1 MIFTNKISI
10 SDIISAISVVLVI
23 IGGVFGYYQ
32 WRRNDLL
39 KRAGYINELTEKI
52 RSDKY
57 MRDVVYMLDYEKEWY
72 SPQFHGCGRLELMVD
87 KTLSYFSYI
96 CYLER
101 YKIITDKEFDFFKYE
116 IKRILYNEQIQ
127 DYFYN
132 LYHYSKKFSTPFTFK
147 YLFEY
152 GEKQGLFDADF
163 YDRDAYKKCERYH
176 NNLEF

>member
-1 MIFTNKISI
+1 MREAIKNNYYKGDF
-10 SDIISAISVVLVI
+10 DIRYYFSHICCFSNYWGA
-23 IGGVFGYYQ
+23 FGYYQ
-32 WRRNDLL
+32 WRRNVLL

-57 MRDVVYMLDYEKEWY
+57 IRDIVYMLDYDKQWY
-72 SPQFHGCGRLELMVD
+72 SQQFHGCGKQELMVD

-116 IKRILYNEQIQ
+116 IKSILKNQEIH

-132 LYHYSKKFSTPFTFK
+132 LYHYSNKLRAPFTFK

-152 GEKQGLFDADF
+152 GEKLGLFDADF
-163 YDRDAYKKCERYH
+163 YDRDAYK
-176 NNLEF
+176 